1 MSSLWGIVF
10 KKELKD
16 LFRDKKTVITSIVLP
31 LVLFPILFGLMGKS
45 AKSSMEKVTNEV
57 KIAYVGEDNSFKKF
71 LSSAP
76 NIKLV
81 DSKDYQED
89 VEKGNVYL
97 AVVVGDKFEEKIS
110 QDKMAD
116 IKIIYDSDSGNSQT
130 AMSVV
135 RDMINAYK
143 DEVVKNRLVSK
154 GIDVSILNPI
164 DIKDEPLK
172 KEKANE
178 GALILN
184 MLLPLYLLIYAVT
197 GPMAAAIDL
206 GAGEKERGTL
216 EPLLTTQASRMQLLF
231 GKLCA
236 IAVMGII
243 GTVASLTGLM
253 IAFKNSPDFFGN
265 ANLSLSVGSIALIG
279 LTAIVLNMIFASLEL
294 AISIYAKSFKEA
306 QTYLTPITVIGM
318 MAAYG
323 TYMLDVKSASP
334 MLYNVPLV
342 NIVLILKEFIIG
354 VYNPLHISI
363 TFAWAVV
370 YILASILFARYMFSR
385 EEVIFRT

>member
-1 MSSLWGIVF
+1 
-10 KKELKD
+10 
-16 LFRDKKTVITSIVLP
+16 
-31 LVLFPILFGLMGKS
+31 
-45 AKSSMEKVTNEV
+45 
-57 KIAYVGEDNSFKKF
+57 
-71 LSSAP
+71 
-76 NIKLV
+76 
-81 DSKDYQED
+81 
-89 VEKGNVYL
+89 
-97 AVVVGDKFEEKIS
+97 
-110 QDKMAD
+110 
-116 IKIIYDSDSGNSQT
+116 
-130 AMSVV
+130 
-135 RDMINAYK
+135 
-143 DEVVKNRLVSK
+143 
-154 GIDVSILNPI
+154 
-164 DIKDEPLK
+164 
-172 KEKANE
+172 
-178 GALILN
+178 
-184 MLLPLYLLIYAVT
+184 
-197 GPMAAAIDL
+197 MAAAIDL